1 MLRHLGLIL
10 GFEGRYSEAEAL
22 LRDALAIQLEGSSMT
37 SFAACGL
44 RRDIGTVLA
53 QQHRY
58 SEAIAQLEALTTDA
72 CMVGLADNDAWRPQ
86 ALADLSQAQLDN
98 GDAAVAYAT
107 AQKALEYGHKAL
119 QDAYHVGTPLFAM
132 ARAALALERASEA
145 EPLLRR
151 ALALRST
158 VHPADDPR
166 ILEVKVAL
174 IETLTAMRQTDEAGT
189 LTAEVVPVL
198 QASTTP
204 YSADLLERLGIR

>member
-1 MLRHLGLIL
+1 M
-10 GFEGRYSEAEAL
+10 
-22 LRDALAIQLEGSSMT
+22 AIQLEGAAPT

-58 SEAIAQLEALTTDA
+58 TEAIAQLQALTTDA

-98 GDAAVAYAT
+98 GDAAAAHAT
-107 AQKALEYGHKAL
+107 ALQALDYGHKAL
-119 QDAYHVGTPLFAM
+119 QNSYHLGFPLFAL
-132 ARAALALERASEA
+132 ARTALARERASEA
-145 EPLLRR
+145 EPLLRQ
-151 ALALRST
+151 ALALRSA

-174 IETLTAMRQTDEAGT
+174 IMALTDLRKTEEAGT
-189 LTAEVVPVL
+189 LTAEVVPSL
-198 QASTTP
+198 QASTSP
-204 YSADLLERLGIR
+204 YGADLRKRLEVR